1 MFSCFPFANVPH
13 FYFKGELN
21 WIEMYW
27 GKVKR
32 WIQCF
37 LFFLLVIL
45 PVCRALK
52 EMDHGK
58 SGAQF
63 EADFIKC
70 LDEAALDLN
79 FLRRVANK
87 SFRYMHLYDAGA
99 TGALAEFA
107 NRKYQGHR
115 CPPKSWLTPALKT
128 EYKAKYKQHAKDS
141 MIDWKQLKADQEAQ
155 RALVGSQQ
163 PFAANRR
170 SKKPARVRRARSP
183 SAAEDAA
190 PVCVFLPK
198 TFLPKTLNRFEVVG
212 RAPQNLFALLFFCSP
227 KSVFFVCF
235 LAQVVVCWSS
245 HIFFP
250 QLAHQLGDKSLDRHY
265 NHILPPFD
273 PITPLFW
280 AVYAPKG

>member
-1 MFSCFPFANVPH
+1 MFS
-13 FYFKGELN
+13 L
-21 WIEMYW
+21 
-27 GKVKR
+27 
-32 WIQCF
+32 
-37 LFFLLVIL
+37 FLLVIL

-115 CPPKSWLTPALKT
+115 CPPKSWLTAALKT

-163 PFAANRR
+163 PPASNRR
-170 SKKPARVRRARSP
+170 RKKRARSP
-183 SAAEDAA
+183 SAAPDAA
-190 PVCVFLPK
+190 P
-198 TFLPKTLNRFEVVG
+198 
-212 RAPQNLFALLFFCSP
+212 APAPLYPDAAPAPRQLSTRVRHEC
-227 KSVFFVCF
+227 KRKIMGIQD
-235 LAQVVVCWSS
+235 LAPSS
-245 HIFFP
+245 
-250 QLAHQLGDKSLDRHY
+250 R
-265 NHILPPFD
+265 
-273 PITPLFW
+273 
-280 AVYAPKG
+280 